1 VATELWLALGAGVL
15 LVLSAAVQAL
25 ALSKGPDRIPWTA
38 VATVARVGAALLLVA
53 ALVTSGIA
61 AGEWLPFD
69 GARVAL
75 SLALTTLVIDLLLAW
90 RLGVDGGGL
99 VLDLIGIALILLAA
113 TAFHPSGA
121 PLTYAQR
128 IIPFR
133 IEWLLLLLGA
143 GAALVAGS
151 SGLMLAF
158 LAVLERLRW
167 GARARDRAK
176 VHVFLKQSTLL
187 SLVLLG
193 AGLTLGVWWAW
204 RTGALLI
211 GLDPRSGWLA
221 VTWLV
226 AAASLLAWQ
235 LGRRASRWATALAVL
250 AGAIVL
256 FGLLVAPELV
266 RVLWA

>member
-1 VATELWLALGAGVL
+1 MATELWLAPGAGVL
-15 LVLSAAVQAL
+15 LVLSVAVQSL

-38 VATVARVGAALLLVA
+38 VATVARVGAALLLVT

-69 GARVAL
+69 GARVAMG
-75 SLALTTLVIDLLLAW
+75 LALATLVIDLLLVW
-90 RLGVDGGGL
+90 RLGADGGGP
-99 VLDLIGIALILLAA
+99 VLDLIVIALLLLGV

-121 PLTYAQR
+121 PLTFAQR
-128 IIPFR
+128 AIPFR
-133 IEWLLLLLGA
+133 IEWLLLLSGA

-151 SGLMLAF
+151 SGLMLA
-158 LAVLERLRW
+158 LHAVLERLRR
-167 GARARDRAK
+167 GARARDRGR

-226 AAASLLAWQ
+226 AATSLLAWQ
-235 LGRRASRWATALAVL
+235 LGRRASRWAAALAVL
-250 AGAIVL
+250 AGATAL
-256 FGLLVAPELV
+256 FGLLVAPGLV
-266 RVLWA
+266 RVLGA